1 MRKDVTE
8 SLRQCGACN
17 RCCKTLF
24 IADVETLWFKPQG
37 VWCEHARR
45 GKGCTIHGA
54 HPTACQEYECFWLAS
69 QHGRG
74 GERAVLPGAL
84 RPDRCGAV
92 LEENHAGEMVVW
104 MDAER
109 SDPINRSALAKFVD
123 REVDAGRVVVA
134 RVVHA
139 RTAKVIG
146 HDEAVRAFDERCR
159 KYSDNLPS
167 TRIVRP
173 RRAEA

>member
-8 SLRQCGACN
+8 SPSLCGACN
-17 RCCKTLF
+17 RCCKTLL
-24 IADVETLWFKPQG
+24 IEDIETLWFKPRG

-45 GKGCTIHGA
+45 NKGCTVYGA
-54 HPTACQEYECFWLAS
+54 PPAACQEYECFWLGS
-69 QHGRG
+69 QNGRG
-74 GERAVLPGAL
+74 GERGVLPGAL
-84 RPDRCGAV
+84 RPDRCGAI
-92 LEENHAGEMVVW
+92 LEENHAGEMVAW

-109 SDPINRSALAKFVD
+109 SDAIDRGALAKFVE

-134 RVVHA
+134 RVGDSSDA
-139 RTAKVIG
+139 RVIG

-159 KYSDNLPS
+159 TEGNTEPNAL
-167 TRIVRP
+167 VA